1 VSFICRNSPSAPSRQ
16 SLLLASSPRSIVHR
30 PSVQMF
36 RAAPKFRSL
45 ARPSTLYRRPLT
57 TTAHLRRL
65 VQPGEPVRSH
75 TVRFQPPPLFTPLR
89 IASFFLYSSCLVAY
103 VWYFFPDI
111 EIEIQEGEEAE
122 EPRISDSEFADE
134 DSYFIPLTWAKKLPR
149 SFYKGSDPEW
159 QEFVK
164 VSKDKARHK
173 KIQSELVKIVFDTA
187 QKHPAFVKQLGR
199 DTKVGQCWLDIIFP
213 DGPPQEYARAG
224 IEVGDDFVA
233 YSLQRIDAQQ
243 QHRITRTLWPTAA
256 FNGLYNS
263 TKVLAGFQY
272 HRLKQ
277 LLGWEID
284 TKPGSQ
290 DAKYQQLLQLLEA
303 QQAQQQAAQA
313 KTQAGAGAPES
324 ANVDK
329 EQSSASSLFP
339 WAKVPQPPSSIEMP
353 IAQHIFH
360 ATLAQGKMPKKMEPP
375 RGSFVVQGLI
385 QLKGSRSIL
394 TLDVQAFYDPK
405 ASHFSVVNATPRTI
419 KQRKQSP
426 KGGN

>member
-1 VSFICRNSPSAPSRQ
+1 
-16 SLLLASSPRSIVHR
+16 
-30 PSVQMF
+30 MF

-45 ARPSTLYRRPLT
+45 PRPSTLYRPLT

-65 VQPGEPVRSH
+65 VHPNESVKSH
-75 TVRFQPPPLFTPLR
+75 TVRFSPPPLFTPLR
-89 IASFFLYSSCLVAY
+89 IATFFLYTSCLVGY
-103 VWYFFPDI
+103 VWYFFPEL
-111 EIEIQEGEEAE
+111 EIEIQEEGEVQ
-122 EPRISDSEFADE
+122 ISDSEFADE
-134 DSYFIPLTWAKKLPR
+134 NSLFIPLTWAKKLPR
-149 SFYKGSDPEW
+149 TFYKGSDPEW

-173 KIQSELVKIVFDTA
+173 KIQSELVKIVYDTA

-224 IEVGDDFVA
+224 IEVGSDYVA
-233 YSLQRIDAQQ
+233 YALQRIDAQQ

-256 FNGLYNS
+256 ANGLYNS
-263 TKVLAGFQY
+263 TKVLLGFQY

-277 LLGWEID
+277 LLGWEVD
-284 TKPGSQ
+284 STPGSQ
-290 DAKYQQLLQLLEA
+290 DAKYQQLLQLLQA
-303 QQAQQQAAQA
+303 QQAQQAEQA
-313 KTQAGAGAPES
+313 KTQTGAGTPE
-324 ANVDK
+324 ADK
-329 EQSSASSLFP
+329 SQTSASSLLP
-339 WAKVPQPPSSIEMP
+339 WAAKVPQPPSSIEMP

-405 ASHFSVVNATPRTI
+405 ASHFLVVNATPRTI

>member
-1 VSFICRNSPSAPSRQ
+1 
-16 SLLLASSPRSIVHR
+16 
-30 PSVQMF
+30 MF

-173 KIQSELVKIVFDTA
+173 KIQ
-187 QKHPAFVKQLGR
+187 
-199 DTKVGQCWLDIIFP
+199 CM
-213 DGPPQEYARAG
+213 
-224 IEVGDDFVA
+224 
-233 YSLQRIDAQQ
+233 
-243 QHRITRTLWPTAA
+243 TLLT
-256 FNGLYNS
+256 
-263 TKVLAGFQY
+263 Y
-272 HRLKQ
+272 H
-277 LLGWEID
+277 
-284 TKPGSQ
+284 T
-290 DAKYQQLLQLLEA
+290 
-303 QQAQQQAAQA
+303 
-313 KTQAGAGAPES
+313 
-324 ANVDK
+324 
-329 EQSSASSLFP
+329 LF
-339 WAKVPQPPSSIEMP
+339 IC
-353 IAQHIFH
+353 
-360 ATLAQGKMPKKMEPP
+360 
-375 RGSFVVQGLI
+375 
-385 QLKGSRSIL
+385 
-394 TLDVQAFYDPK
+394 
-405 ASHFSVVNATPRTI
+405 
-419 KQRKQSP
+419 
-426 KGGN
+426 

>member
-1 VSFICRNSPSAPSRQ
+1 
-16 SLLLASSPRSIVHR
+16 
-30 PSVQMF
+30 MF

-45 ARPSTLYRRPLT
+45 PRPSTLYRPLT

-65 VQPGEPVRSH
+65 VHPNESVKSH
-75 TVRFQPPPLFTPLR
+75 TVRFSPPPLFSPLR
-89 IASFFLYSSCLVAY
+89 IATFFLYTSCLVGY
-103 VWYFFPDI
+103 VWYFFPEL
-111 EIEIQEGEEAE
+111 EIEIQEEGEVQ
-122 EPRISDSEFADE
+122 ISDSEFADE
-134 DSYFIPLTWAKKLPR
+134 NSLFIPLTWAKKLPR
-149 SFYKGSDPEW
+149 TFYKGSDPEW

-173 KIQSELVKIVFDTA
+173 KIQSELVKIVYDTA

-224 IEVGDDFVA
+224 IEVGSDYVA
-233 YSLQRIDAQQ
+233 YALQRIDAQQ

-256 FNGLYNS
+256 ANGLYNS
-263 TKVLAGFQY
+263 TKVLLGFQY

-277 LLGWEID
+277 LLGWEVD
-284 TKPGSQ
+284 STPGSQ
-290 DAKYQQLLQLLEA
+290 DAKYQQLLQLLQA
-303 QQAQQQAAQA
+303 QQAQQAEQA
-313 KTQAGAGAPES
+313 KTQTGAGTPE
-324 ANVDK
+324 ADK
-329 EQSSASSLFP
+329 SQTSASSLLP
-339 WAKVPQPPSSIEMP
+339 WAAKVPQPPSSIEMP

-405 ASHFSVVNATPRTI
+405 ASHFLVVNATPRTI

>member
-1 VSFICRNSPSAPSRQ
+1 
-16 SLLLASSPRSIVHR
+16 
-30 PSVQMF
+30 MF

-45 ARPSTLYRRPLT
+45 ARPSALYRPLSI
-57 TTAHLRRL
+57 TAHLRRL
-65 VQPGEPVRSH
+65 APPKDALRSH
-75 TVRFQPPPLFTPLR
+75 NVRFLPPPVFTPLR
-89 IASFFLYSSCLVAY
+89 IATFFIYTTCLVGY
-103 VWYFFPDI
+103 VWYFFPEL
-111 EIEIQEGEEAE
+111 EIEIQEGGDEEVQ
-122 EPRISDSEFADE
+122 ISDSEFADE
-134 DSYFIPLTWAKKLPR
+134 NSLFIPLTWAKKLPR

-173 KIQSELVKIVFDTA
+173 KIQSELVKIVYDTA

-224 IEVGDDFVA
+224 IEVGSDYVA
-233 YSLQRIDAQQ
+233 YALQRIDAQE
-243 QHRITRTLWPTAA
+243 QHRIVRTLWPTAA
-256 FNGLYNS
+256 ANGLYNS
-263 TKVLAGFQY
+263 TKVLLGFQY
-272 HRLKQ
+272 HRLRQ
-277 LLGWEID
+277 LLGWEVD
-284 TKPGSQ
+284 STPGSQ
-290 DAKYQQLLQLLEA
+290 DAKYTQLLQILQA
-303 QQAQQQAAQA
+303 QQAQQAEQT
-313 KTQAGAGAPES
+313 KSQAGSGTPE
-324 ANVDK
+324 ADNA
-329 EQSSASSLFP
+329 QSSASSILP
-339 WAKVPQPPSSIEMP
+339 WAAKVPQPPSSIEMP
-353 IAQHIFH
+353 IAKHIFH

-405 ASHFSVVNATPRTI
+405 ASHFLVVNATPRTI

>member
-1 VSFICRNSPSAPSRQ
+1 
-16 SLLLASSPRSIVHR
+16 
-30 PSVQMF
+30 MF

-45 ARPSTLYRRPLT
+45 ARPSTLYRPLT
-57 TTAHLRRL
+57 TTTHLRRL
-65 VQPGEPVRSH
+65 VHPNESVKSH
-75 TVRFQPPPLFTPLR
+75 TVRFLPPPLFTPLR
-89 IASFFLYSSCLVAY
+89 IATFFLYTSCLVGY
-103 VWYFFPDI
+103 VWYFFPEL
-111 EIEIQEGEEAE
+111 EIEIQEEGEGEVQ
-122 EPRISDSEFADE
+122 ISDSEFADE
-134 DSYFIPLTWAKKLPR
+134 NSLFIPLTWAKKLPR
-149 SFYKGSDPEW
+149 TFYKGSDPEW

-173 KIQSELVKIVFDTA
+173 KIQSELVKVVYDTA

-224 IEVGDDFVA
+224 IEVGSDYIA
-233 YSLQRIDAQQ
+233 YALQRIDAQQ

-256 FNGLYNS
+256 ANGLYNS
-263 TKVLAGFQY
+263 TKVLLGFQY

-277 LLGWEID
+277 LLGWEVD
-284 TKPGSQ
+284 STPGSQ
-290 DAKYQQLLQLLEA
+290 DAKYQQLLQLLQA
-303 QQAQQQAAQA
+303 QQAQQAEQA
-313 KTQAGAGAPES
+313 KTQTGAGTPE
-324 ANVDK
+324 ADK
-329 EQSSASSLFP
+329 SQTSASSLLP
-339 WAKVPQPPSSIEMP
+339 WAAKVPQPPSSIEMP

-405 ASHFSVVNATPRTI
+405 ASHFLVVNATPRTI

>member
-1 VSFICRNSPSAPSRQ
+1 
-16 SLLLASSPRSIVHR
+16 
-30 PSVQMF
+30 MF
-36 RAAPKFRSL
+36 RAAPKLRTL
-45 ARPSTLYRRPLT
+45 ARPSNLYRPLS

-65 VQPGEPVRSH
+65 VQLNESVRSH
-75 TVRFQPPPLFTPLR
+75 TVRFQNPPLFTPLR
-89 IASFFLYSSCLVAY
+89 IASFILYSSCLIGY
-103 VWYFFPDI
+103 VWYFFPEL
-111 EIEIQEGEEAE
+111 EIEIQEGVADEQTTL
-122 EPRISDSEFADE
+122 SDSDFAHE
-134 DSYFIPLTWAKKLPR
+134 DSFFIPMTWAKKLPR

-173 KIQSELVKIVFDTA
+173 KIQSELVKIVYDTA

-224 IEVGDDFVA
+224 IEFGDDFVA
-233 YSLQRIDAQQ
+233 YALQRIDAQQ
-243 QHRITRTLWPTAA
+243 QHRITRTLWPSAA
-256 FNGLYNS
+256 FNGIYNS
-263 TKVLAGFQY
+263 TKVLAGIQY

-277 LLGWEID
+277 LMGWEVD
-284 TKPGSQ
+284 STPGSH
-290 DAKYQQLLQLLEA
+290 DAKYQHLLQLLQA
-303 QQAQQQAAQA
+303 QQAQQAQQAEQA
-313 KTQAGAGAPES
+313 KTQAGAPD
-324 ANVDK
+324 ANADK
-329 EQSSASSLFP
+329 SSSASSLFP
-339 WAKVPQPPSSIEMP
+339 WAAKVPQPTSSIEMP

-360 ATLAQGKMPKKMEPP
+360 ATLAQGKIPKKMEPP

-405 ASHFSVVNATPRTI
+405 ASHFVVVNATPRTI

-426 KGGN
+426 KGGD

>member
-1 VSFICRNSPSAPSRQ
+1 
-16 SLLLASSPRSIVHR
+16 
-30 PSVQMF
+30 MF

-45 ARPSTLYRRPLT
+45 LRPSTLYRPLT

-65 VQPGEPVRSH
+65 VHPNESVKSH
-75 TVRFQPPPLFTPLR
+75 TVRFSPPPLFTPLR
-89 IASFFLYSSCLVAY
+89 IATFFLYTSCLVGY
-103 VWYFFPDI
+103 VWYFFPEL
-111 EIEIQEGEEAE
+111 EIEIQEEGEVQ
-122 EPRISDSEFADE
+122 ISDSEFADE
-134 DSYFIPLTWAKKLPR
+134 NSLFIPLTWAKKLPR
-149 SFYKGSDPEW
+149 TFYKGSDPEW

-173 KIQSELVKIVFDTA
+173 KIQSELVKIVYDTA

-224 IEVGDDFVA
+224 IEVGSDYVA
-233 YSLQRIDAQQ
+233 YALQRIDAQQ

-256 FNGLYNS
+256 ANGLYNS
-263 TKVLAGFQY
+263 TKVLLGFQY

-277 LLGWEID
+277 LLGWEVD
-284 TKPGSQ
+284 STPGSQ
-290 DAKYQQLLQLLEA
+290 DAKYQQLLQLLQA
-303 QQAQQQAAQA
+303 QQAQQAEQA
-313 KTQAGAGAPES
+313 KTQTGAGTPE
-324 ANVDK
+324 ADK
-329 EQSSASSLFP
+329 SQTSASSLLP
-339 WAKVPQPPSSIEMP
+339 WAAKVPQPPSSIEMP

-405 ASHFSVVNATPRTI
+405 ASHFLVVNATPRTI

>member
-1 VSFICRNSPSAPSRQ
+1 
-16 SLLLASSPRSIVHR
+16 
-30 PSVQMF
+30 MF
-36 RAAPKFRSL
+36 RTAPKFRSL
-45 ARPSTLYRRPLT
+45 PRPSTLYRPLT

-65 VQPGEPVRSH
+65 VHPNESVKSH
-75 TVRFQPPPLFTPLR
+75 TVRFSPPPLFTPLR
-89 IASFFLYSSCLVAY
+89 IATFFLYTSCLVGY
-103 VWYFFPDI
+103 VWYFFPEL
-111 EIEIQEGEEAE
+111 EIEIQEEGEVQ
-122 EPRISDSEFADE
+122 ISDSEFADE
-134 DSYFIPLTWAKKLPR
+134 NSLFIPLTWAKKLPR
-149 SFYKGSDPEW
+149 TFYKGSDPEW

-173 KIQSELVKIVFDTA
+173 KIQSELVKIVYDTA

-224 IEVGDDFVA
+224 IEVGSDYVA
-233 YSLQRIDAQQ
+233 YALQRIDAQQ

-256 FNGLYNS
+256 ANGLYNS
-263 TKVLAGFQY
+263 TKVLLGFQY

-277 LLGWEID
+277 LLGWEVD
-284 TKPGSQ
+284 STPGSQ
-290 DAKYQQLLQLLEA
+290 DAKYQQLLQLLQA
-303 QQAQQQAAQA
+303 QQAQQAEQA
-313 KTQAGAGAPES
+313 KTQTGAGTPE
-324 ANVDK
+324 ADK
-329 EQSSASSLFP
+329 SQTSASSLLP
-339 WAKVPQPPSSIEMP
+339 WAAKVPQPPSSIEMP

-405 ASHFSVVNATPRTI
+405 ASHFLVVNATPRTI

>member
-1 VSFICRNSPSAPSRQ
+1 
-16 SLLLASSPRSIVHR
+16 
-30 PSVQMF
+30 MF

-45 ARPSTLYRRPLT
+45 ARPSTLYRPLT
-57 TTAHLRRL
+57 TTTHLRRL
-65 VQPGEPVRSH
+65 VHPNESVKSH
-75 TVRFQPPPLFTPLR
+75 TVRFLPPPLFTPLR
-89 IASFFLYSSCLVAY
+89 IATFFLYTSCLVGY
-103 VWYFFPDI
+103 VWYFFPEL
-111 EIEIQEGEEAE
+111 EIEIQEEGEGEVQ
-122 EPRISDSEFADE
+122 ISDSEFADE
-134 DSYFIPLTWAKKLPR
+134 NSLFIPLTWAKKLPR
-149 SFYKGSDPEW
+149 TFYKGSDPEW

-173 KIQSELVKIVFDTA
+173 KIQSELVRIVYDTA

-224 IEVGDDFVA
+224 IEVGSDYIA
-233 YSLQRIDAQQ
+233 YALQRIDAQQ

-256 FNGLYNS
+256 ANGLYNS
-263 TKVLAGFQY
+263 TKVLLGFQY

-277 LLGWEID
+277 LLGWEVD
-284 TKPGSQ
+284 STPGSQ
-290 DAKYQQLLQLLEA
+290 DAKYQQLLQLLQA
-303 QQAQQQAAQA
+303 QQAQQAEQA
-313 KTQAGAGAPES
+313 KTQTGAGTPE
-324 ANVDK
+324 ADK
-329 EQSSASSLFP
+329 SQTSASSLLP
-339 WAKVPQPPSSIEMP
+339 WAAKVPQPPSSIEMP

-405 ASHFSVVNATPRTI
+405 ASH
-419 KQRKQSP
+419 
-426 KGGN
+426 

>member
-1 VSFICRNSPSAPSRQ
+1 
-16 SLLLASSPRSIVHR
+16 
-30 PSVQMF
+30 MF
-36 RAAPKFRSL
+36 RAAPKFKSL
-45 ARPSTLYRRPLT
+45 PRPSTLYRPLT

-65 VQPGEPVRSH
+65 VHPNESVKSH
-75 TVRFQPPPLFTPLR
+75 TVRFSPPPLFTPLR
-89 IASFFLYSSCLVAY
+89 IATFFLYTSCLVGY
-103 VWYFFPDI
+103 VWYFFPEL
-111 EIEIQEGEEAE
+111 EIEIQEEGEVQ
-122 EPRISDSEFADE
+122 ISDSEFADE
-134 DSYFIPLTWAKKLPR
+134 NSLFIPLTWAKKLPR
-149 SFYKGSDPEW
+149 TFYKGSDPEW

-173 KIQSELVKIVFDTA
+173 KIQSELVKIVYDTA

-224 IEVGDDFVA
+224 IEVGSDYVA
-233 YSLQRIDAQQ
+233 YALQRIDAQQ

-256 FNGLYNS
+256 ANGLYNS
-263 TKVLAGFQY
+263 TKVLLGFQY

-277 LLGWEID
+277 LLGWEVD
-284 TKPGSQ
+284 STPGSQ
-290 DAKYQQLLQLLEA
+290 DAKYQQLLQLLQA
-303 QQAQQQAAQA
+303 QQAQQAEQA
-313 KTQAGAGAPES
+313 KTQTGAGTPE
-324 ANVDK
+324 ADK
-329 EQSSASSLFP
+329 SQTSASSLLP
-339 WAKVPQPPSSIEMP
+339 WAAKVPQPPSSIEMP

-405 ASHFSVVNATPRTI
+405 ASHFLVVNATPRTI